1 MAAKTANVMAR
12 VEPNVKEQAEEIME
26 MLGIPVSVVIN
37 TLYKQIIM
45 TRSIPFSLSVPA
57 VPVARDEMDEAAFHA
72 SQACKQD
79 AAGVINT
86 YYLDLDSLSVKAP
99 EQQVLSGFDGYDV
112 VIPQEEAACYI
123 SICSEAALNS
133 LVFTNASFVCQ

>member
-12 VEPNVKEQAEEIME
+12 VEPSVKEQAEEIME

-45 TRSIPFSLSVPA
+45 TRSIPFSLSVPP

-72 SQACKQD
+72 MMERGLNEAKADNSR
-79 AAGVINT
+79 AASDVFA
-86 YYLDLDSLSVKAP
+86 DLKREML
-99 EQQVLSGFDGYDV
+99 
-112 VIPQEEAACYI
+112 
-123 SICSEAALNS
+123 
-133 LVFTNASFVCQ
+133 

>member
-12 VEPNVKEQAEEIME
+12 VEPSVKQQAEEIME

-45 TRSIPFSLSVPA
+45 TRSIPFSLSVPP

-72 SQACKQD
+72 MMER
-79 AAGVINT
+79 G
-86 YYLDLDSLSVKAP
+86 L
-99 EQQVLSGFDGYDV
+99 
-112 VIPQEEAACYI
+112 
-123 SICSEAALNS
+123 SEAKADRS
-133 LVFTNASFVCQ
+133 RAASDVFADLKREMQ

>member
-45 TRSIPFSLSVPA
+45 PFSLSVPA

-72 SQACKQD
+72 MMER
-79 AAGVINT
+79 G
-86 YYLDLDSLSVKAP
+86 L
-99 EQQVLSGFDGYDV
+99 
-112 VIPQEEAACYI
+112 
-123 SICSEAALNS
+123 SEAKADKS
-133 LVFTNASFVCQ
+133 RAASDVFADLKREMQ